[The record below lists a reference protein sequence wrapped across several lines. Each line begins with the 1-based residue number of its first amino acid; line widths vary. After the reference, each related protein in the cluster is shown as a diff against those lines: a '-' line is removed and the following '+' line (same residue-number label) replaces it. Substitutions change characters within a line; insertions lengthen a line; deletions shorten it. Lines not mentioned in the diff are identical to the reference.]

1 VALQTKFFVRF
12 GPITAATFLPLDNAA
27 ARFIHIP
34 TMRIYLAAT
43 IFALL
48 FCFTLTRADERVP
61 QIATNTATAPAT
73 APARPPV
80 SIVVT
85 QPPSSPVAVH
95 AYNSENEK
103 QRPRLL
109 ALMIFLLLLAY
120 WHLFLRGKRS
130 ISAD

>member
-1 VALQTKFFVRF
+1 M
-12 GPITAATFLPLDNAA
+12 PLDNAA

-34 TMRIYLAAT
+34 TMRIHLAVT

-48 FCFTLTRADERVP
+48 FWLTLARADEHGMKPWVP
-61 QIATNTATAPAT
+61 QNTNTAAVSATAPAG
-73 APARPPV
+73 PQV

-95 AYNSENEK
+95 AYNSENER

-109 ALMIFLLLLAY
+109 VLMIFLLLLAY